1 MCAEENNSTSSAP
14 DSSRGTEELARVLEE
29 LRETN
34 GRLVIAGVRLQELAD
49 QAETARHQAEA
60 ARAEAEAAAAD
71 NARLYQ
77 SAQLEIERRTTAE
90 QALRESWQRF
100 QALVEA
106 SAEIVWTT
114 DPNGAVVEDS
124 PSWRAFTGQTYE
136 QWRGFGWLDV
146 FHPDD
151 RERISEQW
159 QRVVAEGTPL
169 ETEYRIRHVS
179 GDWRWM
185 LTRAVP
191 ILNPTGSVRE
201 WVGMN
206 RDITKHKL
214 AEDALRLSHAELELQ
229 VLQRT
234 ASLRRLAIHVQN
246 AQDDERRRIARELH
260 DSVGQ
265 YLVSVK
271 MNLAQVDQPDLQKA
285 KAALSEAD
293 QLLDVALD
301 EIRTISHL
309 LHPPLLD
316 ESGLASAATWYVE
329 GFGKRSGIQTNLDIS
344 AHIER
349 LPQAVEMMLFRSL
362 QETLT
367 NVHRHSGSA
376 KVDVRIEIEGGQ
388 IGLTVRDYGRGI
400 AREKLEHF
408 HTAGPNLGVGLTGMR
423 ERVTE
428 LGGNLQVLSENPG
441 TLVRVTV
448 PVGQE

>member
-1 MCAEENNSTSSAP
+1 MCAEENNSTSSAT

-29 LRETN
+29 LREAN
-34 GRLVIAGVRLQELAD
+34 GRLVTAGIRLQELAD
-49 QAETARHQAEA
+49 PAETARHRAEA

-71 NARLYQ
+71 NARLYR

-191 ILNPTGSVRE
+191 IRNPTGSLRE
-201 WVGMN
+201 WIGSN
-206 RDITKHKL
+206 TDIT
-214 AEDALRLSHAELELQ
+214 ELK
-229 VLQRT
+229 R
-234 ASLRRLAIHVQN
+234 A
-246 AQDDERRRIARELH
+246 DEEREQLHARE
-260 DSVGQ
+260 
-265 YLVSVK
+265 
-271 MNLAQVDQPDLQKA
+271 
-285 KAALSEAD
+285 
-293 QLLDVALD
+293 
-301 EIRTISHL
+301 
-309 LHPPLLD
+309 
-316 ESGLASAATWYVE
+316 
-329 GFGKRSGIQTNLDIS
+329 
-344 AHIER
+344 
-349 LPQAVEMMLFRSL
+349 
-362 QETLT
+362 
-367 NVHRHSGSA
+367 
-376 KVDVRIEIEGGQ
+376 
-388 IGLTVRDYGRGI
+388 
-400 AREKLEHF
+400 
-408 HTAGPNLGVGLTGMR
+408 
-423 ERVTE
+423 
-428 LGGNLQVLSENPG
+428 
-441 TLVRVTV
+441 
-448 PVGQE
+448 

>member
-1 MCAEENNSTSSAP
+1 MCAQGNNSPSSAP

-34 GRLVIAGVRLQELAD
+34 GRLVTAGIRLQELAD
-49 QAETARHQAEA
+49 QAETARQQAEA
-60 ARAEAEAAAAD
+60 ARAGAEAAAAD

-77 SAQLEIERRTTAE
+77 SAQLEIERRTRAE
-90 QALRESWQRF
+90 QALREGWQRF

-106 SAEIVWTT
+106 SAQIVWTT

-124 PSWRAFTGQTYE
+124 PTWRAFTGQTYE

-151 RERISEQW
+151 RERVSEQW

-185 LTRAVP
+185 LTRALP

-206 RDITKHKL
+206 RDITEHKL
-214 AEDALRLSHAELELQ
+214 AADALRLSHAELELQ
-229 VLQRT
+229 VQQRT
-234 ASLRRLAIHVQN
+234 DSLRRLAIHLQN

-271 MNLAQVDQPDLQKA
+271 MNLAQLAQPDLQKA
-285 KAALSEAD
+285 KAALSESD
-293 QLLDVALD
+293 QLLEVCLA

-329 GFGKRSGIQTNLDIS
+329 GFGKRCGIQTKLDIS
-344 AHIER
+344 THIER
-349 LPQAVEMMLFRSL
+349 LPQAIEMAVFRSL
-362 QETLT
+362 QESLT
-367 NVHRHSGSA
+367 NVHRHSGST
-376 KVDVRIEIEGGQ
+376 KVDVRIEIKSGQ

-400 AREKLEHF
+400 APEKLAHF

-423 ERVTE
+423 ERAAE
-428 LGGNLQVLSENPG
+428 LGGNLQVLPENPG

>member
-1 MCAEENNSTSSAP
+1 M
-14 DSSRGTEELARVLEE
+14 
-29 LRETN
+29 
-34 GRLVIAGVRLQELAD
+34 
-49 QAETARHQAEA
+49 
-60 ARAEAEAAAAD
+60 
-71 NARLYQ
+71 
-77 SAQLEIERRTTAE
+77 
-90 QALRESWQRF
+90 
-100 QALVEA
+100 EA

-151 RERISEQW
+151 RERVYEQW
-159 QRVVAEGTPL
+159 RRVVAEGTPL
-169 ETEYRIRHVS
+169 ETEYRIRNVS

-191 ILNPTGSVRE
+191 ILNPAGSVRE

-206 RDITKHKL
+206 RDITEHKL
-214 AEDALRLSHAELELQ
+214 AEDTLRLSHAELELQ
-229 VLQRT
+229 VQQRT
-234 ASLRRLAIHVQN
+234 ASLRRLAIHLQN
-246 AQDDERRRIARELH
+246 AEDDERRRIARELH
-260 DSVGQ
+260 DSVSQ

-271 MNLAQVDQPDLQKA
+271 LNLAQVDQPDLQKA
-285 KAALSEAD
+285 KAALSESD
-293 QLLDVALD
+293 QLLDVVLD

-316 ESGLASAATWYVE
+316 ESGLAYAARWYVE
-329 GFGKRSGIQTNLDIS
+329 GFGKRSGIQTNLDLS

-349 LPQAVEMMLFRSL
+349 LPQAVEMAIFRSL

-376 KVDVRIEIEGGQ
+376 RVDVGIEIKGGQ

-400 AREKLEHF
+400 APEKGEHF
-408 HTAGPNLGVGLTGMR
+408 HTAGANLGVGLTGMR

-441 TLVRVTV
+441 TLVKVTV

>member
-1 MCAEENNSTSSAP
+1 
-14 DSSRGTEELARVLEE
+14 
-29 LRETN
+29 
-34 GRLVIAGVRLQELAD
+34 
-49 QAETARHQAEA
+49 
-60 ARAEAEAAAAD
+60 
-71 NARLYQ
+71 
-77 SAQLEIERRTTAE
+77 
-90 QALRESWQRF
+90 
-100 QALVEA
+100 
-106 SAEIVWTT
+106 
-114 DPNGAVVEDS
+114 
-124 PSWRAFTGQTYE
+124 
-136 QWRGFGWLDV
+136 
-146 FHPDD
+146 
-151 RERISEQW
+151 
-159 QRVVAEGTPL
+159 
-169 ETEYRIRHVS
+169 
-179 GDWRWM
+179 M

-206 RDITKHKL
+206 RDITEHKL
-214 AEDALRLSHAELELQ
+214 AADALRLSHAELELQ

-271 MNLAQVDQPDLQKA
+271 MNLAQVDQA
-285 KAALSEAD
+285 EAARAEAEAAAAD
-293 QLLDVALD
+293 NARLYQSAQL
-301 EIRTISHL
+301 E
-309 LHPPLLD
+309 
-316 ESGLASAATWYVE
+316 
-329 GFGKRSGIQTNLDIS
+329 
-344 AHIER
+344 IER
-349 LPQAVEMMLFRSL
+349 RTTAEQALRESWQRFQALPQAVEMMLFRSL

-400 AREKLEHF
+400 ARETLEHF

>member
-1 MCAEENNSTSSAP
+1 MCAQGNNSPSSAP

-29 LRETN
+29 LREAN
-34 GRLVIAGVRLQELAD
+34 GRLVIAGIRLQELAD

-60 ARAEAEAAAAD
+60 ARAGAEAAAAD

-77 SAQLEIERRTTAE
+77 SAQLEIERRTRAE
-90 QALRESWQRF
+90 QALREGWQRF

-106 SAEIVWTT
+106 SAQIVWTT

-124 PSWRAFTGQTYE
+124 PTWRAFTGQTYE

-151 RERISEQW
+151 RERVSEQW

-185 LTRAVP
+185 LTRALP

-206 RDITKHKL
+206 RDITEHKL
-214 AEDALRLSHAELELQ
+214 AADALRLSHAELELQ
-229 VLQRT
+229 VQQRT
-234 ASLRRLAIHVQN
+234 DSLRRLAIHLQN

-265 YLVSVK
+265 YLVSIK
-271 MNLAQVDQPDLQKA
+271 MNLAQVAQPDLQKA
-285 KAALSEAD
+285 EAVLSESD
-293 QLLDVALD
+293 QLVEVCLA

-309 LHPPLLD
+309 LNPPLLD
-316 ESGLASAATWYVE
+316 ETGLASAARWYVE
-329 GFGKRSGIQTNLDIS
+329 GFGKRSGIQTNLDLS

-349 LPQAVEMMLFRSL
+349 LPQAVEMAIFRSL

-376 KVDVRIEIEGGQ
+376 KVDVGIEIKGGQ

-400 AREKLEHF
+400 APEKLEHS
-408 HTAGPNLGVGLTGMR
+408 HTAGGNLGVGLTGMR

-441 TLVRVTV
+441 TLVKVTV

>member
-1 MCAEENNSTSSAP
+1 MCAEEKNSSSSAS
-14 DSSRGTEELARVLEE
+14 DSSRGTEEVARVLEE
-29 LRETN
+29 LRGAN
-34 GRLVIAGVRLQELAD
+34 GRLVIAGIRMQELAD
-49 QAETARHQAEA
+49 QAETARHHAEA

-77 SAQLEIERRTTAE
+77 NAHLEIERRTRAE
-90 QALRESWQRF
+90 QALREGWQRF

-106 SAEIVWTT
+106 SAQIVWTT
-114 DPNGAVVEDS
+114 DPKGAVVEDS

-136 QWRGFGWLDV
+136 QRRGFGWLAAL
-146 FHPDD
+146 HPDD

-191 ILNPTGSVRE
+191 VLNPAGSVRE

-206 RDITKHKL
+206 LDITEHKL
-214 AEDALRLSHAELELQ
+214 AEDALRLSHAELESQ
-229 VLQRT
+229 VQQRT
-234 ASLRRLAIHVQN
+234 ASLRQLASHLQN
-246 AQDDERRRIARELH
+246 AQDEERRRIARELH

-271 MNLAQVDQPDLQKA
+271 MNLAQVNQQDLQRA
-285 KAALSEAD
+285 RAVLSESD
-293 QLLDVALD
+293 QLLEVCLA

-344 AHIER
+344 SHIER
-349 LPQAVEMMLFRSL
+349 LPQPVEMALFRSL
-362 QETLT
+362 QESLT
-367 NVHRHSGSA
+367 NVHRHSGSPN
-376 KVDVRIEIEGGQ
+376 VDVRIEISNGQ
-388 IGLTVRDYGRGI
+388 VGLTVRDYGRGI
-400 AREKLEHF
+400 TPKKLENS
-408 HTAGPNLGVGLTGMR
+408 HTAGANLGVGLTGMR

-428 LGGNLQVLSENPG
+428 LGGSLQVLRENPG
-441 TLVRVTV
+441 TLVIVTV
-448 PVGQE
+448 PVRPE

>member
-1 MCAEENNSTSSAP
+1 MCAEEKNSSSSAS
-14 DSSRGTEELARVLEE
+14 DSSRGTEEVARVLEE
-29 LRETN
+29 LRGVN
-34 GRLVIAGVRLQELAD
+34 GRLVIAGIRMQELAD
-49 QAETARHQAEA
+49 QAETARHHAEA

-77 SAQLEIERRTTAE
+77 NAQLEIERRTRAE
-90 QALRESWQRF
+90 QALREGWQRF

-106 SAEIVWTT
+106 SAQVVWTT
-114 DPNGAVVEDS
+114 DPHGAVVEDS

-136 QWRGFGWLDV
+136 QWMGFGWLDV
-146 FHPDD
+146 LHPDD
-151 RERISEQW
+151 RERISDQW
-159 QRVVAEGTPL
+159 RRVVAEGTPL
-169 ETEYRIRHVS
+169 ETEYRLRHVS

-191 ILNPTGSVRE
+191 IRNPTGTVRE

-206 RDITKHKL
+206 HDITAHKL
-214 AEDALRLSHAELELQ
+214 AEGALRLSHAELESQ
-229 VLQRT
+229 VQQRT
-234 ASLRRLAIHVQN
+234 ASLRQLASHLHN

-271 MNLAQVDQPDLQKA
+271 MNLAQVNQPDLQQA
-285 KAALSEAD
+285 RAVLSESD
-293 QLLDVALD
+293 QLLDMCLA

-316 ESGLASAATWYVE
+316 ENGLASAARWYLE
-329 GFGKRSGIQTNLDIS
+329 GFGKRSGILTTLDIS
-344 AHIER
+344 EHIER
-349 LPQAVEMMLFRSL
+349 LPQAVEMAVFRSL

-376 KVDVRIEIEGGQ
+376 KVDVRIEIKDGQ

-400 AREKLEHF
+400 APEKLEHF
-408 HTAGPNLGVGLTGMR
+408 RTAGADLGVGLTGMR

-428 LGGNLQVLSENPG
+428 LGGNLQILSENPG

-448 PVGQE
+448 PAVQE